1 MKLALD
7 NDQFQGFFDLVA
19 AAGDEQADGFAEVV
33 YPASPAGLI
42 FVALRDL
49 VEVRAGGDGGAIGG
63 GLLLAASLALHEIEQ
78 NRCRFSPCARQGATR
93 YSSLQNS
100 QITSG
105 QVEAG
110 YGFGRARPAVSFC
123 FVFGMW

>member
-49 VEVRAGGDGGAIGG
+49 VEVAASGAVGRSLL
-63 GLLLAASLALHEIEQ
+63 LLLATSLAVHELEQ

-100 QITSG
+100 QIASD
-105 QVEAG
+105 QV
-110 YGFGRARPAVSFC
+110 PA
-123 FVFGMW
+123 

>member
-1 MKLALD
+1 MKLAPD

-42 FVALRDL
+42 FDALRDL
-49 VEVRAGGDGGAIGG
+49 AEVRAGGDGGAIGG

-100 QITSG
+100 QIASD
-105 QVEAG
+105 QV
-110 YGFGRARPAVSFC
+110 PA
-123 FVFGMW
+123 